1 MKIIWSLKFFIYLFI
16 FVIKKGIGDSPKNF
30 LPLSITLLEI
40 KS

>member
-1 MKIIWSLKFFIYLFI
+1 MKIIWSLKFLFII

-30 LPLSITLLEI
+30 LPLSIVLLEI